1 MKEENQENEQIK
13 KVRKKRPN
21 TEINNRKRR
30 SVQDK
35 QTTNIEPNTQR
46 EKQARTKQRVRKEG
60 QTNPKQRVRKEEK
73 TGQIQKTER
82 EKKYQNQTRKK
93 EEEIYTKPIIDT
105 DDQSNDNLEEIKQE
119 KQNIR
124 PKEPNYRRKKK
135 KRKILRKIFLI
146 ILLVI
151 IAYGCW
157 FAYRTHKN
165 GGGLS
170 GMLATVVGHDENTKK
185 NLPELKLLI
194 LGVSTDLGDTAPTD
208 TIMVAS
214 YNPNTQKANLI
225 SIPRDTFVGT
235 SESKA
240 TPFDKINALYSIG
253 PEKTLEAV
261 NRITGLDI
269 KYYVVVKTEALIQ
282 LVDAIGEVEFNVP
295 IDMKYDD
302 PTQDLHIDLKAG
314 TQMINGEKAEQLL
327 RFRKN
332 NDGTSYPQEYGDN
345 DTGRMRT
352 QREFI
357 MAVMQQTLKPE
368 NIFKIGQILD
378 IANQNIETNVGIDY
392 LKDYIPYAVEFNT
405 ENLATETIPG
415 ENAELPPKAQNK
427 WWFFKVDE
435 EETEELIQK
444 LFYPDTTTTTTT
456 NMTENQI
463 TTNISSNT
471 TSTIDIELLN
481 GSGND
486 IKLQQAKELLEQKG
500 YNVLKTGET
509 SEIYKTIITNKKEVA
524 DDILNDIVDTLG
536 IGSVSN
542 NKNLS
547 SKVDITIVIGK
558 DFNE

>member
-1 MKEENQENEQIK
+1 MKENNQENEEMNDRRKRQSKNINPPKREDELQRTVQKRHPTNKRPQIK
-13 KVRKKRPN
+13 EDEAPKAMRKKVQN
-21 TEINNRKRR
+21 NGINNEEQKNIRK
-30 SVQDK
+30 K
-35 QTTNIEPNTQR
+35 QTTTN
-46 EKQARTKQRVRKEG
+46 KQK
-60 QTNPKQRVRKEEK
+60 P
-73 TGQIQKTER
+73 
-82 EKKYQNQTRKK
+82 KK
-93 EEEIYTKPIIDT
+93 EEDIYSIQKNKRENNQDIDF
-105 DDQSNDNLEEIKQE
+105 NE
-119 KQNIR
+119 KKMTSKDLN
-124 PKEPNYRRKKK
+124 KRRKKK
-135 KRKILRKIFLI
+135 KRKIVRK
-146 ILLVI
+146 ILLVILLAI

-157 FAYRTHKN
+157 FAYKTHKN

-185 NLPELKLLI
+185 NLPELKILV

-240 TPFDKINALYSIG
+240 TPFDKINALYSIS

-269 KYYVVVKTEALIQ
+269 QYYIVVKTEALIQ
-282 LVDAIGEVEFNVP
+282 LVDAIGQVEFNVP

-314 TQMINGEKAEQLL
+314 VQMIDGEKAEQLL

-332 NDGTSYPQEYGDN
+332 NDGTSYPTEYGDN

-357 MAVMQQTLKPE
+357 MAVMNQTLKPE

-392 LKDYIPYAVEFNT
+392 LKDYIPYAVEFST
-405 ENLATETIPG
+405 ENLSTETLPG

-435 EETEELIQK
+435 EETEKMIQE
-444 LFYPDTTTTTTT
+444 LFYPETLEGNTNTTGNEIST
-456 NMTENQI
+456 NTITQTENNNKEIQ
-463 TTNISSNT
+463 
-471 TSTIDIELLN
+471 IELLN
-481 GSGND
+481 GSGSET
-486 IKLQQAKELLEQKG
+486 KFQQAEELLKEKG
-500 YNVLKTGET
+500 YDVEKTGET
-509 SEIYKTIITNKKEVA
+509 SEIAKTILTNKKEVE
-524 DDILNDIVDTLG
+524 DNILQDIADTLG
-536 IGSVSN
+536 VGSISN
-542 NKNLS
+542 NTNLS
-547 SKVDITIVIGK
+547 SKVDITIIIGT